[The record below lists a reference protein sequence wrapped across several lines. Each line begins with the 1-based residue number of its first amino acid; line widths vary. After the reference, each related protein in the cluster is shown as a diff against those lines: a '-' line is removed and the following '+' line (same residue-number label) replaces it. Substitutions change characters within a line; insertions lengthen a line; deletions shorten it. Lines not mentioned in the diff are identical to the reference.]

1 MLNRSVY
8 NPTVAELI
16 PDTLAG
22 LDAWNGEGLPDPSA
36 LKAMAIDLKRL
47 QNERNAGKLADEINR
62 RLPGASSAVKASA
75 RRLAENSDEELAA
88 NGDQLLL
95 DSHEKWASPQLW
107 ATSRWSGRSTPS
119 TIS

>member
-16 PDTLAG
+16 PDTLAQ
-22 LDAWNGEGLPDPSA
+22 LHEWDGEGVPDPSV
-36 LKAMAIDLKRL
+36 LKSMAIDLKRL

-62 RLPGASSAVKASA
+62 RLPGSSSAVKASA
-75 RRLAENSDEELAA
+75 RRLAEVSDEDSPRTARSSSSTA
-88 NGDQLLL
+88 TRNGRAR
-95 DSHEKWASPQLW
+95 SSGRR
-107 ATSRWSGRSTPS
+107 SRWSGRSTPS